1 MTDKRGMT
9 FSDEVKK
16 KIASDMRKLML
27 EAIKDFDNAS
37 R

>member
-1 MTDKRGMT
+1 MTDKPKMT
-9 FSDEVKK
+9 FSAEVKK
-16 KIASDMRKLML
+16 KIASDMRKLMI